1 MKWQQNSVS
10 ALLFYGRAQL
20 CGIGA
25 PRPAAEITSA
35 TIKGTFQYVC
45 DMQHARY
52 MQDIWKRGLAPCHKQ
67 CIIQRS
73 TASFRTDSFG
83 LQIRIPHITILIGTY
98 RHARLVGKQAVPIGG
113 PALNLRS
120 DALAPTLVTSPAA
133 LQSMQRITTVLLSTD
148 RQCLLS

>member
-10 ALLFYGRAQL
+10 ASLFCGRARL

-25 PRPAAEITSA
+25 PRPAAEVTLA
-35 TIKGTFQYVC
+35 TIKEILQYVRDVHAC
-45 DMQHARY
+45 NMQAEHIEEGMSSISQAMDNTVVY
-52 MQDIWKRGLAPCHKQ
+52 
-67 CIIQRS
+67 CIIQ
-73 TASFRTDSFG
+73 TYSFG
-83 LQIRIPHITILIGTY
+83 LQVWIPHITILIGTY

>member
-1 MKWQQNSVS
+1 MEEGVS
-10 ALLFYGRAQL
+10 SMSQAMYNTA
-20 CGIGA
+20 
-25 PRPAAEITSA
+25 
-35 TIKGTFQYVC
+35 V
-45 DMQHARY
+45 H
-52 MQDIWKRGLAPCHKQ
+52 
-67 CIIQRS
+67 CIIQ
-73 TASFRTDSFG
+73 TDSFG

-133 LQSMQRITTVLLSTD
+133 LQSMRRITTVLLSTD